1 MKGELVLADEKYS
14 VDDIL
19 SEYPKDNGSDSKN
32 LKHDFDIDDI
42 LGSYDIKIIPADD
55 DDRKVPDAQASEED
69 KVTLHNTDIFNRIN
83 GGEKAADIGRKGFS
97 PAADNAPGRAKTAMQ
112 RAAEAVAAQ
121 ARQEKASAR
130 KNPEPEDSFAKKY
143 DKLSEA
149 FTAVKERSPAEP
161 YVPEPKPD
169 RSFSEKFEQSD
180 LYGDKEEKDDS
191 AEEMKTEIKQGIR
204 SIFGKKENKPE
215 NVPAPFPPSPPEPPI
230 QSAAVENKPATE
242 DPLNKYSSI
251 GETNLD
257 DILNEYSE
265 KEKKTA
271 KKENT
276 QHTFHKGITDLF
288 TKLIP
293 KSEDGTEITGNTEL
307 LDGMMKA
314 RRERLSRTQHVA
326 PIERKSISD
335 IDLNLED
342 KIIHDTSNVPVDHEQ
357 SELEKIKALKER
369 RSKKIKDFVLVGD
382 EEYVSDDE
390 TGEDDQPRVIDD
402 FESFED
408 APSIAHDIAQLKGS
422 LMLRLIVLLLCFA
435 ASAYIAFAN
444 DIIAANEVQALPIMD
459 YLNKR
464 SQTNSYLFVNAI
476 IGLFAAFSSYTVIS
490 CGLSKIVSFKADCD
504 SLCAVSIV
512 SSIAATM
519 IMFANTNLVRG
530 RMVHVYIAVAIASLM
545 FNTIGKL
552 FIVSRTQK
560 SFRFVSESGDK
571 YAIFPV
577 TDEETAQN
585 FTRGALSDFPKLASM
600 RKTEFLSE
608 FLKTSY
614 ASDTTDRFCRI
625 FTPIVLGAAAV
636 IGIIA
641 GVVGRA
647 EYGQSSIYVGISV
660 FVGVTAIC
668 TGFSMMLVANL
679 PMLRSAKKNAE
690 MQGAILGFDCVEE
703 FSETN
708 SILVDAEQLFPQGSV
723 KLSAIKVFSDTRID
737 EAIVEAASLTTHAG
751 SILKNMFYDI
761 IAGKTELLNPVES
774 YIFEDSMGLCGWINN
789 KRVLLG
795 NRELMVNHSIEG
807 MPPIAKEKEYTE
819 NGRHA
824 VYLSISGELSAM
836 FLVEITPAMEIHR
849 ALRDLQK
856 NEVYVMIR
864 SVDSLVSIS
873 RLAELFDISP
883 EYLKLIPFRV
893 HEQFNEITAY
903 QAKQKATLACSGKFS
918 AACSLILSCMRLKG
932 TVAVGIGIQAVAMLL
947 GILICF
953 VMVILKSFQE
963 LSVTMAITYNIIF
976 TAVLLFFQLLR
987 KN

>member
-1 MKGELVLADEKYS
+1 MADGKYS

-19 SEYPKDNGSDSKN
+19 SEYSGDSGNESKP
-32 LKHDFDIDDI
+32 DIDIDDI
-42 LGSYDIKIIPADD
+42 LGSYGSNKTAEQD
-55 DDRKVPDAQASEED
+55 VQED

-83 GGEKAADIGRKGFS
+83 ARDENSDISMKSGSAAVREDREEQKPEAPKPVSEKPSSEDAF
-97 PAADNAPGRAKTAMQ
+97 
-112 RAAEAVAAQ
+112 
-121 ARQEKASAR
+121 AR
-130 KNPEPEDSFAKKY
+130 KY
-143 DKLSEA
+143 DRLSEA
-149 FTAVKERSPAEP
+149 VTAVKERTPAEQ

-169 RSFSEKFEQSD
+169 RSFSEKLEQTD
-180 LYGDKEEKDDS
+180 LYGDKEETSDG
-191 AEEMKTEIKQGIR
+191 EEVRTEIKQGLR
-204 SIFGKKENKPE
+204 SLFGKKGNKAE
-215 NVPAPFPPSPPEPPI
+215 NVPPPSPPEPPI
-230 QSAAVENKPATE
+230 QSAAVESKTAAE
-242 DPLNKYSSI
+242 DPFEKYSSI
-251 GETNLD
+251 GEKNLD

-265 KEKKTA
+265 KEKKAA

-276 QHTFHKGITDLF
+276 QHTFHKGITDFF

-293 KSEDGTEITGNTEL
+293 KSDDGSEISGNTEL

-314 RRERLSRTQHVA
+314 KRERISRTQHIN

-342 KIIHDTSNVPVDHEQ
+342 KILHDTSNVPVDHEQ

-369 RSKKIKDFVLVGD
+369 RNKKIKDFVLVGD
-382 EEYVSDDE
+382 EEYVSDEE
-390 TGEDDQPRVIDD
+390 TSEDDQPKVIDD

-422 LMLRLIVLLLCFA
+422 LMLRLIVLIICFA
-435 ASAYIAFAN
+435 ASAYIAAAN
-444 DIIAANEVQALPIMD
+444 DIIAVNDTQALPIMD
-459 YLNKR
+459 LLNKR
-464 SQTNSYLFVNAI
+464 SQTNTYLFVNAI
-476 IGLFAAFSSYTVIS
+476 IGIFAAFSSYTVIS

-512 SSIAATM
+512 SSIAASV

-530 RMVHVYIAVAIASLM
+530 RYVHVYIAVSIASLM

-552 FIVSRTQK
+552 FIVTRTQK

-571 YAIFPV
+571 YAVFPIA
-577 TDEETAQN
+577 DEETAQN
-585 FTRGALSDFPKLASM
+585 FTRGALSDFPKLVSM

-614 ASDTTDRFCRI
+614 ASDSTDHFCRI
-625 FTPIVLGAAAV
+625 FTPIVLVAAVV

-641 GVVGRA
+641 GILGRTEHGA
-647 EYGQSSIYVGISV
+647 SSVYIGISV

-668 TGFSMMLVANL
+668 TGFSMMLIVNL

-690 MQGAILGFDCVEE
+690 TQGVILGFDCIDE

-737 EAIVEAASLTTHAG
+737 EAIVEAASLTTQAG

-819 NGRHA
+819 NGRSA

-836 FLVEITPAMEIHR
+836 FLVEITPTMEIR
-849 ALRDLQK
+849 QALNDLQK

-873 RLAELFDISP
+873 RLAELFDVSP
-883 EYLKLIPFRV
+883 EYLKLVPFRV

-918 AACSLILSCMRLKG
+918 AASSLILSCMRMKG
-932 TVAVGIGIQAVAMLL
+932 TIGVGIGIQAVSMLL
-947 GILICF
+947 GILICLA
-953 VMVILKSFQE
+953 MVVLRSFQE
-963 LSVTMAITYNIIF
+963 LSATMAITYNIVF
-976 TAVLLFFQLLR
+976 TTVLMLFQMMR
-987 KN
+987 RN